1 MKKLTLINSDCLVA
15 LAAMPD
21 NSVDLIVTDP
31 PYFQVKRD
39 AWDNQWPNVE
49 AFLSWL
55 DSVCAELWR
64 VLKPSGTLYLFCG
77 SRLASDTEILMRERF
92 NILNHIVWAKPNGPW
107 RRMRKEDLRSFFP
120 ATERIIMCEHYG
132 AEGYAKGAS
141 TYHKQ
146 CIQLKQEVFAPLIN
160 YFKLAKEKANI
171 SAKQINEA
179 TGTQM
184 ASHWFS
190 SSQWKLPNATQ
201 YEALQKL
208 FKQASQPLNK
218 DYDVITEQS
227 VELGL
232 KYGELVKD
240 HDELK
245 AEYASLR
252 RPFTVTKEVPYT
264 DVWTFTPVP
273 YYPGKHPCEK
283 PALLLEHIINS
294 SSRENDVVLD
304 CFMGSGATGRAC
316 KKLNRAF
323 IGIEM
328 DSAIYEK
335 AVDYISA

>member
-1 MKKLTLINSDCLVA
+1 MA
-15 LAAMPD
+15 LANMPD

-55 DSVCAELWR
+55 DDVCAQLWR

-77 SRLASDTEILMRERF
+77 SRLASDTEILMRQRF
-92 NILNHIVWAKPNGPW
+92 NILNHITWAKPHGTW
-107 RRMRKEDLRSFFP
+107 KRARKEDLRSFFP

-132 AEGYAKGAS
+132 AEGYAKGGS
-141 TYHKQ
+141 NYHQK
-146 CIQLKQEVFAPLIN
+146 CTQLKQEVFAPLIN
-160 YFKLAKEKANI
+160 YFKSARQSANI

-201 YEALQKL
+201 YAALQTL
-208 FKQASQPLNK
+208 FKQASQSLSKDYDSLNEQSVQLGLQYGELLK
-218 DYDVITEQS
+218 DYDV
-227 VELGL
+227 
-232 KYGELVKD
+232 
-240 HDELK
+240 LK
-245 AEYASLR
+245 AEYTSLR
-252 RPFTVTKEVPYT
+252 RPFIVTKDVPYT
-264 DVWTFTPVP
+264 DVWIFSPVP

-283 PALLLEHIINS
+283 PSLLLEHVINS
-294 SSRENDVVLD
+294 SSREGDVVLD

-316 KKLNRAF
+316 KKLNRSF

-335 AVDYISA
+335 VADYIAA